1 MEAHLSNKKELVIS
15 GKKVNIIEWNGK
27 RVLTTAEMALH
38 HDMPTARLNEKFR
51 RNKKY
56 FIENQDYYRVSK
68 LDILEA
74 FKNNRNS
81 FCDSMLEYFNNPN
94 MTELFLFTESGY
106 LRFVKTINDDK
117 AWEIYGE
124 LIETYFLMRHIGQA
138 QKRFLGKSKENRRK
152 LTDEWAEHGAINF
165 GSLTVTEY
173 KALFDSY
180 QIRKKQMND
189 NQLSLLSGFEYFEE
203 LKLQNNPDIQGDNE
217 LKGSINETAGKIL
230 DIIKPKVKTIDNKQ

>member
-1 MEAHLSNKKELVIS
+1 MSKELIIS

-27 RVLTTAEMALH
+27 RVLTTSEMATH
-38 HDMPTARLNEKFR
+38 HNLETFVLNQKFR

-56 FIENQDYYRVSK
+56 FIQNTDYFIVK
-68 LDILEA
+68 KEDLIKEL
-74 FKNNRNS
+74 KNKEHTN
-81 FCDSMLEYFNNPN
+81 CDALLEYFNSSN
-94 MTELFLFTESGY
+94 MEELFLFTESGY

-124 LIETYFLMRHIGQA
+124 LIESYFLMRHIGQA

-165 GSLTVTEY
+165 GALTVTEY

-230 DIIKPKVKTIDNKQ
+230 DIIKPKIKTIDNKQ